1 VGKAKADVSDDV
13 VPNEQAQATASWPN
27 AAGDTDPPADLT
39 NSKSFVRGR
48 NLPTAKSVS
57 VGAAAVLV
65 FLFAL
70 REMPE
75 LSYWLHLP
83 AAVFTVLLIGGA
95 VGGLLVRRRWGR
107 LLPREPRLDIE
118 HMEARAARREAIL
131 LLEKSAFRLLPT
143 LAAIGVFTWL
153 FLVQHNLKAVYFVVG
168 FALVWNVISRPIW
181 EASVLPL
188 LRRG

>member
-1 VGKAKADVSDDV
+1 VGKAKADVSDD
-13 VPNEQAQATASWPN
+13 ELHHD
-27 AAGDTDPPADLT
+27 AGRADPPADLT

-48 NLPTAKSVS
+48 NLPTAKSLS

-83 AAVFTVLLIGGA
+83 AAVFTVLLIGGV
-95 VGGLLVRRRWGR
+95 VGGFVVRRRWGR

-131 LLEKSAFRLLPT
+131 LLERSAFRLLPN
-143 LAAIGVFTWL
+143 LAAIGVIIWF
-153 FLVQHNLKAVYFVVG
+153 FLVPHNFKVVYFAVG

-181 EASVLPL
+181 EAFVLPL

>member
-1 VGKAKADVSDDV
+1 VGKAEGGVSDDPLERDQV
-13 VPNEQAQATASWPN
+13 HR
-27 AAGDTDPPADLT
+27 
-39 NSKSFVRGR
+39 SFVRGR
-48 NLPTAKSVS
+48 NLPTAKSLS

-70 REMPE
+70 RELPG

-83 AAVFTVLLIGGA
+83 IAVFYLLLIGGIVA
-95 VGGLLVRRRWGR
+95 GFVVRRRWGR
-107 LLPREPRLDIE
+107 LIPHEPSLDIE

-143 LAAIGVFTWL
+143 LAAIGVIVWF
-153 FLVQHNLKAVYFVVG
+153 FLIQTNLKWVYFAAG
-168 FALVWNVISRPIW
+168 FAVIWNVISRPLW
-181 EASVLPL
+181 DAFVLPL

>member
-1 VGKAKADVSDDV
+1 VGKVKADVSDD
-13 VPNEQAQATASWPN
+13 PLQRDETHLTANRKN
-27 AAGDTDPPADLT
+27 AAGEIATRADLT
-39 NSKSFVRGR
+39 NSRSFVRGR
-48 NLPTAKSVS
+48 NLPTAKSLS

-83 AAVFTVLLIGGA
+83 AAVFAVLLIGGV
-95 VGGLLVRRRWGR
+95 VGGFLVRRRWGR

-131 LLEKSAFRLLPT
+131 LLEQSLFRLLPN
-143 LAAIGVFTWL
+143 LAAIGVIVWF
-153 FLVQHNLKAVYFVVG
+153 FLVPHNFKVVYFAVG
-168 FALVWNVISRPIW
+168 FALVWNVVSRPIW
-181 EASVLPL
+181 QAFVLPL
-188 LRRG
+188 VRRA

>member
-1 VGKAKADVSDDV
+1 VGKAKADVSDDALQLD
-13 VPNEQAQATASWPN
+13 P
-27 AAGDTDPPADLT
+27 AGRLNDSDELAPRAELRT
-39 NSKSFVRGR
+39 KSAFVRGR
-48 NLPTAKSVS
+48 NLPTAKSLS

-83 AAVFTVLLIGGA
+83 IAVFYVLLIGGA
-95 VGGLLVRRRWGR
+95 VIGFVVRRRWGR
-107 LLPREPRLDIE
+107 LLPREPALDIE

-131 LLEKSAFRLLPT
+131 LLEQSMFRLLPG
-143 LAAIGVFTWL
+143 LAAIGVIIWF
-153 FLVQHNLKAVYFVVG
+153 FLVPHNFKVVMFAVG
-168 FALVWNVISRPIW
+168 FAVVWKVVAKPIW
-181 EASVLPL
+181 EAFVLPL

>member
-1 VGKAKADVSDDV
+1 VGKAKVDVSDDE
-13 VPNEQAQATASWPN
+13 PQLD
-27 AAGDTDPPADLT
+27 AGRTDPPADLT

-48 NLPTAKSVS
+48 SLPTAKSLS

-83 AAVFTVLLIGGA
+83 PAVFTVLLIGGV
-95 VGGLLVRRRWGR
+95 VGGFVVRRRWGR

-118 HMEARAARREAIL
+118 HMEARTARREANL
-131 LLEKSAFRLLPT
+131 LLAQSAFRLLPN
-143 LAAIGVFTWL
+143 LAAIGVITWF
-153 FLVQHNLKAVYFVVG
+153 FLVPTTSK
-168 FALVWNVISRPIW
+168 WSISRLG
-181 EASVLPL
+181 SRLYGTSSRV
-188 LRRG
+188 RSGQRSFSR